1 MKENKFTNFLKK
13 PKNKQIL
20 FTLIIILLCLFLL
33 FLIYYII
40 NSNIKKSNLEKS
52 YVSFAEK
59 NKDTT
64 FSINK
69 IVFFSSSDS
78 KNKASSKSNFTIEN
92 LFAYTDIALFIKN
105 YPDEDT
111 LENTLKEVKISNIKF
126 TKTPSVGEPKLYYK
140 NLSNFASSNTSESN
154 IIQSDLNFSITS
166 DDTADLST
174 PTLYNNCANPIVLS
188 YVNENIKTDYTIT
201 DTSIPITYN
210 GSLLNRCNVS
220 LDTINASI
228 AFDIYITNN
237 KDEKFKSVVYFDIP
251 YEDNGKSIVDGS
263 LIVNKDTNFNFYRY
277 E

>member
-40 NSNIKKSNLEKS
+40 NNNIKKSNLEKS

-154 IIQSDLNFSITS
+154 IIQSDLNFSISS

-220 LDTINASI
+220 LDSINTAIS
-228 AFDIYITNN
+228 FDIYITNN

>member
-1 MKENKFTNFLKK
+1 MKNIKFSNFFK
-13 PKNKQIL
+13 KNKVKKLLFVLFIVLLFLIL
-20 FTLIIILLCLFLL
+20 LFLL
-33 FLIYYII
+33 FQII
-40 NSNIKKSNLEKS
+40 TKFIQKSNFEES
-52 YVSFAEK
+52 YISFAEK
-59 NKDTT
+59 NKYTT

-78 KNKASSKSNFTIEN
+78 KNKVSSKSNFTIEN

-105 YPDEDT
+105 YPDEDS
-111 LENTLKEVKISNIKF
+111 LENTLKEVSISNFKF

-140 NLSNFASSNTSESN
+140 NLTDFASSNINENN
-154 IIQSDLNFSITS
+154 IIQSELIFSITS

-210 GSLLNRCNVS
+210 GSLLSRCNVN
-220 LDTINASI
+220 LDALSTSI
-228 AFDIYITNN
+228 SFDVYITNN
-237 KDEKFKSVVYFDIP
+237 ENQKFKTVVYFDIP
-251 YEDNGKSIVDGS
+251 YEYNDKSITNGS
-263 LIVNKDTNFNFYRY
+263 LTVNKETDFNFYRY

>member
-154 IIQSDLNFSITS
+154 IIQSDLNFSISS

-220 LDTINASI
+220 LDSINTAIS
-228 AFDIYITNN
+228 FDIYITNN

>member
-220 LDTINASI
+220 LDTINTAIS
-228 AFDIYITNN
+228 FDIYITNN
-237 KDEKFKSVVYFDIP
+237 KDEKFKTVVYFDIP

>member
-1 MKENKFTNFLKK
+1 M
-13 PKNKQIL
+13 
-20 FTLIIILLCLFLL
+20 
-33 FLIYYII
+33 
-40 NSNIKKSNLEKS
+40 
-52 YVSFAEK
+52 
-59 NKDTT
+59 
-64 FSINK
+64 
-69 IVFFSSSDS
+69 
-78 KNKASSKSNFTIEN
+78 
-92 LFAYTDIALFIKN
+92 
-105 YPDEDT
+105 
-111 LENTLKEVKISNIKF
+111 ENTLKEVKISNIKF

-154 IIQSDLNFSITS
+154 IIQSDLNFSISS

-220 LDTINASI
+220 LDSINTAIS
-228 AFDIYITNN
+228 FDIYITNN

>member
-78 KNKASSKSNFTIEN
+78 KNKVSSKSNFTIEN

-140 NLSNFASSNTSESN
+140 NLSNFASSNISESN

-210 GSLLNRCNVS
+210 GSLLNRCNVN
-220 LDTINASI
+220 LDTINTAIS
-228 AFDIYITNN
+228 FNIYITNN
-237 KDEKFKSVVYFDIP
+237 KDEKFKTVVYFDIP

>member
-1 MKENKFTNFLKK
+1 MKNIKFSNFFK
-13 PKNKQIL
+13 KNKVKKLLFVLFIVLLFLIL
-20 FTLIIILLCLFLL
+20 LFLL
-33 FLIYYII
+33 FQIITKYIQ
-40 NSNIKKSNLEKS
+40 KSNFEES
-52 YVSFAEK
+52 YISFAEK
-59 NKDTT
+59 NKYTT

-78 KNKASSKSNFTIEN
+78 KNKVSSKSNFTIEN

-105 YPDEDT
+105 YPDEDS
-111 LENTLKEVKISNIKF
+111 LENTLKEVSISNFKF

-140 NLSNFASSNTSESN
+140 NLTDFASSNINENN
-154 IIQSDLNFSITS
+154 IIQSELIFSITS

-210 GSLLNRCNVS
+210 GSLLSRCNVN
-220 LDTINASI
+220 LDALSTSI
-228 AFDIYITNN
+228 SFDVYITNN
-237 KDEKFKSVVYFDIP
+237 ENQKFKTVVYFDIP
-251 YEDNGKSIVDGS
+251 YEYNDKSITNGS
-263 LIVNKDTNFNFYRY
+263 LTVNKETDFNFYRY

>member
-154 IIQSDLNFSITS
+154 IIQSDLNFSISS

-220 LDTINASI
+220 LDTINTSI
-228 AFDIYITNN
+228 SFDIYITNN
-237 KDEKFKSVVYFDIP
+237 KDEKFKTVVYFDIP

>member
-154 IIQSDLNFSITS
+154 IIQSDLNFSISS

-220 LDTINASI
+220 LDTINTSI
-228 AFDIYITNN
+228 SFDIYITNN
-237 KDEKFKSVVYFDIP
+237 KDEKFKTVIYFDIP

>member
-1 MKENKFTNFLKK
+1 MKENKFTKLLKK

-20 FTLIIILLCLFLL
+20 FTLIILLLCLVLL

-40 NSNIKKSNLEKS
+40 NSNIKKYNLEKS

-126 TKTPSVGEPKLYYK
+126 TKAPSVGEPKLYYK
-140 NLSNFASSNTSESN
+140 NLSDFASSNTSENN

-220 LDTINASI
+220 LDSINTAIS
-228 AFDIYITNN
+228 FDIYITNN

>member
-220 LDTINASI
+220 LDSINTAIS
-228 AFDIYITNN
+228 FDIYITNN

>member
-220 LDTINASI
+220 LDTINTSI
-228 AFDIYITNN
+228 SFDIYITNN
-237 KDEKFKSVVYFDIP
+237 KDEKFKTVVYFDIP

>member
-40 NSNIKKSNLEKS
+40 NNNIKKSNLEKS

-220 LDTINASI
+220 LDSINTAIS
-228 AFDIYITNN
+228 FDIYITNN